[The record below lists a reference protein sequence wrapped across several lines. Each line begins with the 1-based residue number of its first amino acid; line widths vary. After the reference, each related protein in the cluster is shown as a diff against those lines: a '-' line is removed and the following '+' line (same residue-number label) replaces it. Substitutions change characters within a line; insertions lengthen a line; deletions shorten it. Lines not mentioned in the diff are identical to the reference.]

1 MTRRHGHGGSGDEAR
16 IDWRHVRQLLP
27 YLGAYKGR
35 ATFAVLALIAAKG
48 ATVSVPLVLREIVD
62 ALDRSSN
69 AVLALPLAFLIGYGA
84 LRLGSTVF
92 RELQKSVFARVRHG
106 IMRKISIRLLRQ
118 LHSLSLRFH
127 LDRKTG
133 AITRDIDR
141 GTRSI
146 STMLNYLLFNIVPT
160 FIEVAM
166 VATILVSEYSW
177 KYAAITVVTLI
188 LYVAFTFVV
197 TSWRMKFRVEMH
209 RRDSEASSRAI
220 DSLLNFETVK
230 YFGNEEFEI
239 EHYDE
244 ALTRW
249 ENVATKVQGSLSV
262 LNAGQSVL
270 IAVGVTVTMILAANQ
285 VVAGEM
291 SIGDLVAVN
300 AFLLQ
305 MFMPLGFLGTVY
317 SILKNAASDM
327 DRMFQLMER
336 EPEIIDRPDAK
347 ELEVGEPVVR
357 FEQVEFGY
365 DDDRTVLHG
374 VDFEIPAGWKVAV
387 VGPSGAGKSTIAR
400 LLFRF
405 YDPSAGRILIDGQD
419 VSRVS
424 QHSLREQIGIVPQD
438 TVLFNESIYYN
449 IQYGRLDAT
458 RQEVDRAAEMAALTA
473 FIESLPNGWDT
484 VVGER
489 GLKLSGGEKQRVA
502 IARAIL
508 KAPPILIFD
517 EATSSLDSESEQA
530 ILGAMRDVSE
540 DRTTLTIAHR
550 LSTVVDSDVILV
562 MEKGEIVERGSHRE
576 LLERDGT
583 YARLWSLQQDESSDK
598 DDEGLSVVANR

>member
-1 MTRRHGHGGSGDEAR
+1 L
-16 IDWRHVRQLLP
+16 IP

-35 ATFAVLALIAAKG
+35 AVVALLALIAAKG
-48 ATVSVPLVLREIVD
+48 ATVTVPLILREIVD
-62 ALDRSSN
+62 ALDKSTT
-69 AVLALPLAFLIGYGA
+69 AVLALPLGFLIAYGA

-106 IMRKISIRLLRQ
+106 IMRKMSIRLLRH
-118 LHSLSLRFH
+118 LHALSLRFH
-127 LDRKTG
+127 LNRKTG

-160 FIEVAM
+160 VIELVM
-166 VATILVSEYSW
+166 VASILVAEYSW
-177 KYAAITVVTLI
+177 KYAAITVVTLA
-188 LYVAFTFVV
+188 LYVVFTFVV
-197 TSWRMKFRVEMH
+197 KSWRMKFRVEMH
-209 RRDSEASSRAI
+209 QRDSEASSRAI

-244 ALTRW
+244 ALTQW
-249 ENVATKVQGSLSV
+249 ENVATRVQGSLSL
-262 LNAGQSVL
+262 LNAGQSLL
-270 IAVGVTVTMILAANQ
+270 IAAGVTVTMILAANQ

-327 DRMFQLMER
+327 DRMFKLIER
-336 EPEIIDRPDAK
+336 EPEIVDQPDAK
-347 ELEVGEPVVR
+347 ELVVEEPTVR
-357 FEQVEFGY
+357 FEHVEFGY
-365 DDDRTVLHG
+365 DDERQVLHD
-374 VDFEIPAGWKVAV
+374 VDFEIPAGWRVAV

-405 YDPSAGRILIDGQD
+405 YEPDAGRVLIDGQD
-419 VSRVS
+419 IRRVT
-424 QHSLREQIGIVPQD
+424 QDSLRQHIGIVPQD
-438 TVLFNESIYYN
+438 TVLFNDSIFYN

-458 RQEVDRAAEMAALTA
+458 REEVERAADMAALTD
-473 FIESLPNGWDT
+473 FIESLPDGWET

-508 KAPPILIFD
+508 KRPPILIFD

-530 ILGAMRDVSE
+530 ILSAMQEVSR

-550 LSTVVDSDVILV
+550 LSTIVDSDEIIV
-562 MEKGEIVERGSHRE
+562 MERGKVAERGTHRE
-576 LLERDGT
+576 LLEHEGT
-583 YARLWSLQQDESSDK
+583 YARLWALQQDESSAEDS
-598 DDEGLSVVANR
+598 DTGLSVAATP